1 MGCTLIGWWGKQWY
15 FFGVN
20 SKQKKKTDHWKALE
34 KVRGGEEREAP
45 KWVDIACVNCFYVV
59 AGK

>member
-1 MGCTLIGWWGKQWY
+1 MDGGEISGIS
-15 FFGVN
+15 FGVN
-20 SKQKKKTDHWKALE
+20 SKQKKKTDHWKALD
-34 KVRGGEEREAP
+34 KVRGGTERKAP